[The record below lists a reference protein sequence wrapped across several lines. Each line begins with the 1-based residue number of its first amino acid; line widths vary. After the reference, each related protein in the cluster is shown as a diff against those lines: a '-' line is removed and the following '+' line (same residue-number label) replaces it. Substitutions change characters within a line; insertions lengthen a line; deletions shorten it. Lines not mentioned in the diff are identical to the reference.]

1 MKVKSSVA
9 ALVCASLLVPLVQT
23 QVIAAPLPKP
33 VLSKADSG
41 VTLVHRRHRHHH
53 HHHHR
58 HRRGPSGAAIIGG
71 IIAGALIAAAVRE
84 GRAEERDLR
93 RCEREFRSFDRRT
106 GTYIN
111 RYGDERI
118 CPYLR

>member
-23 QVIAAPLPKP
+23 QAIAAPMPKP
-33 VLSKADSG
+33 AITNAESG
-41 VTLVHRRHRHHH
+41 VTLVHRRG
-53 HHHHR
+53 
-58 HRRGPSGAAIIGG
+58 RGPATGAAIIGG
-71 IIAGALIAAAVRE
+71 LIAGALIAGSIRE
-84 GRAEERDLR
+84 GRAEERDIR
-93 RCEREFRSFDRRT
+93 RCERDFYSFDRRT